1 MLDFSVPLFYITI
14 TVINLFYTKEK
25 KMKQSLDATPEMQ
38 QKLQHKLSMQLMEI
52 GQTILELEDSYM
64 QCLSRQM
71 QEKVHSA
78 ADNVLEVAK
87 SMTDITAERMVNWK
101 KEKPD
106 RRFKRSSEAWE
117 KMSGDQKSKWDHE
130 VSRMM
135 KNGFCNFYTHK

>member
-1 MLDFSVPLFYITI
+1 
-14 TVINLFYTKEK
+14 
-25 KMKQSLDATPEMQ
+25 MKQSMDANLEMQ
-38 QKLQHKLSMQLMEI
+38 QKLQHKLSVQLMEI
-52 GQTILELEDSYM
+52 GQTILELEENYT
-64 QCLSRQM
+64 QCFSRQM
-71 QEKVHSA
+71 QEKVHNA

-87 SMTDITAERMVNWK
+87 SMTEKTAERMVNWK

>member
-1 MLDFSVPLFYITI
+1 
-14 TVINLFYTKEK
+14 
-25 KMKQSLDATPEMQ
+25 MKQSMNTTPEMQ
-38 QKLQHKLSMQLMEI
+38 QKLQHRLSVQLMEI

-71 QEKVHSA
+71 QEKVHVA

-87 SMTDITAERMVNWK
+87 SMTDITAERMVNWQ

-106 RRFKRSSEAWE
+106 RKFKRTSEAWE
-117 KMSGDQKSKWDHE
+117 KMSSDHKSKWNHD

>member
-1 MLDFSVPLFYITI
+1 MYQGQFRGITI
-14 TVINLFYTKEK
+14 LLCRDHRRI
-25 KMKQSLDATPEMQ
+25 KMKQSMNTTPEMQ

-71 QEKVHSA
+71 QEKVHVA

-87 SMTDITAERMVNWK
+87 SMTDITAERMVNWQ

-106 RRFKRSSEAWE
+106 RKFKRTSEAWE
-117 KMSGDQKSKWDHE
+117 KMSSDQKSKWNHD

>member
-1 MLDFSVPLFYITI
+1 
-14 TVINLFYTKEK
+14 
-25 KMKQSLDATPEMQ
+25 MKQSMGTTQEMQ
-38 QKLQHKLSMQLMEI
+38 QKLQHKLSVQLMEI

-71 QEKVHSA
+71 QEKVHTA

-87 SMTDITAERMVNWK
+87 SMTDLTAERMVNWQ

-106 RRFKRSSEAWE
+106 RSFKRSSEAWE
-117 KMSGDQKSKWDHE
+117 KMSGDQKIKWGHD